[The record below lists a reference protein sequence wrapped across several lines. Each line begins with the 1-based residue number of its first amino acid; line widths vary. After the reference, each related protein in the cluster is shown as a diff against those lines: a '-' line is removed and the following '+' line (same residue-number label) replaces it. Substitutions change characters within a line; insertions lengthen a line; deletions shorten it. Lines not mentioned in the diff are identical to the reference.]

1 MAIGADSPPR
11 LARAEPLHT
20 HPRHLLARGDDWDAL
35 AGLRRRRGIGGAATV
50 LPVPAGGAGGL
61 AAGGGRLRIWTTMA
75 GADRPG
81 LGGLASPTSPIAPTA
96 GGLRTS
102 ADATTVR
109 QQLLAV
115 LGASAAARTS
125 NGAAPQA
132 VVAPAAV
139 RAPTAA
145 APTMAGGRPRS
156 GHGRTALLIDELIS
170 AVEREDVCAVM
181 VLLASRT
188 GALDV
193 NGTDQR
199 GGTALHACATM
210 GNVPIALLLLQ
221 KGANAD
227 QPHAHGGCAC
237 ASLPRRYV
245 LVTRT

>member
-50 LPVPAGGAGGL
+50 LPVPAGGAGGF

-81 LGGLASPTSPIAPTA
+81 LGGLASPTSPMAPTA
-96 GGLRTS
+96 SGLRTS

-125 NGAAPQA
+125 TGAAPQA
-132 VVAPAAV
+132 VAAPAAA
-139 RAPTAA
+139 APAPAA
-145 APTMAGGRPRS
+145 AGARPRS
-156 GHGRTALLIDELIS
+156 GHGRAALLIDELIS

-193 NGTDQR
+193 NGADQR
-199 GGTALHACATM
+199 GGTALHACATA
-210 GNVPIALLLLQ
+210 GNMPIALLLLQ
-221 KGANAD
+221 KGAHAD

-237 ASLPRRYV
+237 ASLPWRHV
-245 LVTRT
+245 PGAQT